1 LFFRDNFF
9 ADSGLIGALVMMQA
23 LSDSGKKLST
33 LVNDY
38 RRYVMTPEINFEVKD
53 KTGMLKIMRSTF
65 KDGEIDE
72 LDGLTVNYPDYWFN
86 VRISNTESV
95 IRLNAEAKTKPQ
107 LEELIEKITGIIKQ
121 TS

>member
-1 LFFRDNFF
+1 
-9 ADSGLIGALVMMQA
+9 
-23 LSDSGKKLST
+23 
-33 LVNDY
+33 
-38 RRYVMTPEINFEVKD
+38 
-53 KTGMLKIMRSTF
+53 MLKIMRSTF

-72 LDGLTVNYPDYWFN
+72 LDGLTVNYTDYWFN